1 MVGWVRMSCSLAQLN
16 VTSVSYAG
24 YCMRRVGPQ
33 IFRLVDTPLLRWAR
47 TEASEELQQ
56 VTSPENGVD
65 STDMVME
72 VRTRQYRGILSPYSH
87 ALVHLQGSSMMLTY
101 YV

>member
-1 MVGWVRMSCSLAQLN
+1 
-16 VTSVSYAG
+16 
-24 YCMRRVGPQ
+24 MRRVGPQ
-33 IFRLVDTPLLRWAR
+33 IFRLVDTPLLRQPR
-47 TEASEELQQ
+47 TEASEESLQQ
-56 VTSPENGVD
+56 VSSPENGVD

-87 ALVHLQGSSMMLTY
+87 ALVHLQGSSMMLY